1 MIIFNCEQQSEA
13 WHQARL
19 GRVTGTRFKNL
30 MSKENTASYQDLI
43 TDIACEIITGR
54 AEETYSNAAMERGI
68 ELEPVARKEYES
80 IFGVEVKQVG
90 FVTPDED
97 HPYHDWIGI
106 SPDGMADEGMIEI
119 KCPNQS
125 THFEYIEANKLPAE
139 YRYQVQG
146 QLFVTGLKYCDFM
159 SFAEGMKPFIIR
171 VFPDTELFKEFDLKL
186 SILITKVKEKS
197 LTSRGIREKR
207 SIPLSDREIF

>member
-13 WHQARL
+13 WHQSRL
-19 GRVTGTRFKNL
+19 GRITGTRFKNL
-30 MSKENTASYQDLI
+30 MSKEDTASYKDLI

-68 ELEPVARKEYES
+68 ELEPIARKEYES

-97 HPYHDWIGI
+97 HPYYDWIGI
-106 SPDGMADEGMIEI
+106 SPDGLIDEGMIEI
-119 KCPNQS
+119 KCPNAS
-125 THFEYIEANKLPAE
+125 THLSYIESNKLPSE

-159 SFAEGMKPFIIR
+159 SFVEGMKPFIIR
-171 VFPDTELFKEFDLKL
+171 VYPDTELFKEFDLKL
-186 SILITKVKEKS
+186 SILIPKVKAKIEKYNQYDY
-197 LTSRGIREKR
+197 LT
-207 SIPLSDREIF
+207 